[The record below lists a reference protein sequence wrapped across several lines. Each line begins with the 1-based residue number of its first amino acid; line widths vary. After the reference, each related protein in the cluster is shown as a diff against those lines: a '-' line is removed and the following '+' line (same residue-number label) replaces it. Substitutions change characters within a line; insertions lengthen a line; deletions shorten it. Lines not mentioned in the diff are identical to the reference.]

1 MGREAVISHLMT
13 WLNKGNEADK
23 FYAIRTLSQ
32 LQALESSDQ
41 LMSCLTDEDDDVCIE
56 AATALGELGCEQ
68 AVSLLKEAVLHHDL
82 GDVKIAATQALATIA
97 ENKNNSQAKDL
108 LLDLVVDNNQ
118 LEGELDGGWNDFWD
132 IQRIAVIAIGEQ
144 QIAAGVDL
152 LKQLLNSEDGQDIEV
167 EILKSLAQASVEGV
181 NYLLS
186 LIEHSNTR
194 TLRRIINALAFVQ
207 SEQQEKCLTSLM
219 LLLAHQQAEVR
230 LAACK
235 TLSIYAKAET
245 LTALMPCFVDNNSD
259 VAENAIRAMINI
271 AKKIPN
277 GLANISAHSLLSM
290 AKNAQPAA
298 CLSLLKIALEMSNY
312 ANNMDEDDFKFLA
325 RLIRKKQP
333 ELLLLA
339 NQLLFVEANSE
350 YNTLL
355 ISCFS
360 DQALAVH
367 IRRSLIH
374 CYGKYMVN
382 SEEDIAPLLTL
393 LKDNKVNGEQDH
405 KQENVIKTAIFE
417 VIAQLAA
424 RSYNKANNE
433 IGNIAEQTLFGFVN
447 ERVVARNSS
456 DIKNNNKKT
465 VMAKNITA
473 SQVIPVTFVD
483 ENNQN
488 NQNKNKTKELSENY
502 NSTLASL
509 YTDEQRSSRV
519 ITHNETVIDESK
531 TTSVNSTL
539 AALGAFAIEKPNQQT
554 VQQANKTEL
563 DQDQYLRNLLAEQND
578 TMLPYNNIVEQHL
591 QSSDQLGLS
600 RKKVAKINT
609 IPNQILA
616 AQALAHYPCSNT
628 ITLIIESLRTTNIN
642 LAAALLTALDRIIS
656 KHSKI
661 KGLSNVVGI
670 CATLLYGGNNEIK
683 RLAAKNL
690 AHLKHRQAIPAL
702 HDALTNEDHNVRI
715 QAIKALAELISLSA
729 HKISNNQHVVR
740 DESKDER
747 TIRLISECL
756 DDSEYGVRRAAI
768 EFMQQHKV
776 IEIEKLVNMGCA
788 DGGVLADTVGK
799 ALNVIDKQQATQV
812 ILAKLAQSDNFNVR
826 RALFQQISCLYGQD
840 SIH

>member
-32 LQALESSDQ
+32 LRALESSDK

-97 ENKNNSQAKDL
+97 ENKNNNQARDL
-108 LLDLVVDNNQ
+108 LLDLVLDNNQ

-152 LKQLLNSEDGQDIEV
+152 LKQLHNSEDGQDIEV
-167 EILKSLAQASVEGV
+167 EILKSLAQASVDGV

-207 SEQQEKCLTSLM
+207 TEQQEKCLTSLM

-230 LAACK
+230 LVACK
-235 TLSIYAKAET
+235 TLGIYAKAET

-259 VAENAIRAMINI
+259 VVESAIRVMINI
-271 AKKIPN
+271 AEKIPN
-277 GLANISAHSLLSM
+277 GLANISAHSLLSI

-298 CLSLLKIALEMSNY
+298 RLSLLKIALEMSNY
-312 ANNMDEDDFKFLA
+312 TNNMDEDDFKFLA

-360 DQALAVH
+360 DQTLEVH

-374 CYGKYMVN
+374 CYGKYMAN

-393 LKDNKVNGEQDH
+393 LNDNKVNDEQDP
-405 KQENVIKTAIFE
+405 KQENVIRTAIFE

-424 RSYNKANNE
+424 RPYNKANNE

-447 ERVVARNSS
+447 ERVVTINTC
-456 DIKNNNKKT
+456 DIKNSNKKIVT
-465 VMAKNITA
+465 AKNIAA
-473 SQVIPVTFVD
+473 SQVIPVTFID
-483 ENNQN
+483 ENH
-488 NQNKNKTKELSENY
+488 QNKNKTKELSENY

-509 YTDEQRSSRV
+509 FTDEQSPNPA
-519 ITHNETVIDESK
+519 ITHNETVMDES
-531 TTSVNSTL
+531 TTASVNSTL
-539 AALGAFAIEKPNQQT
+539 AALGVFAIENPNQQA
-554 VQQANKTEL
+554 VQQVNKTEL

-578 TMLPYNNIVEQHL
+578 TMLPYNDIVEQHL

-600 RKKVAKINT
+600 RKKVARINT

-616 AQALAHYPCSNT
+616 AQALAYYPCSKT
-628 ITLIIESLRTTNIN
+628 IILIIESLRTTNVY
-642 LAAALLTALDRIIS
+642 LATVLLTALDRIIS

-715 QAIKALAELISLSA
+715 QVIKALAELISLTA
-729 HKISNNQHVVR
+729 HNVSNNQHVVR
-740 DESKDER
+740 DESKDEK

-756 DDSEYGVRRAAI
+756 DDSEYGVRQAAI

-799 ALNVIDKQQATQV
+799 ALKVIDKQQATQV
-812 ILAKLAQSDNFNVR
+812 ILEKLAQSDNFSVR
-826 RALFQQISCLYGQD
+826 RALFQQISCLYGQN